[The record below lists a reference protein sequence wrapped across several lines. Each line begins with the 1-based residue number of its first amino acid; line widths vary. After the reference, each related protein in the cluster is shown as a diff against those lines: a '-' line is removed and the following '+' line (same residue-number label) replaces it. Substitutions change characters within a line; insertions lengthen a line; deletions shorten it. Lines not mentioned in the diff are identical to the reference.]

1 MYKLCFLF
9 EIKKN
14 TIEKSFAFFESFLER
29 YMDYKL
35 LADTALLA
43 GELMLQSGAETFR
56 VEETITRILKTS
68 GQERTEAI
76 AYATGI
82 MVTLDGKDSG
92 VISMVVRIG
101 DRETNL
107 GQVCE
112 VNNIS
117 RRYCDGKITLEEANQ
132 SLKAIRG
139 VKRFPDWVITLCA
152 IVTSAAFTLL
162 LGGGVFDCLFA
173 AVYGVLQVVF
183 MFLNRKVHINRFILN
198 MITSFFVALMTEVLV
213 LAAKIPINQEV
224 LIAGSIMPM
233 LPGVALTN
241 ALRDTLQGDYMSG
254 AVRTIEAV
262 MVAIAIGIGIGAGL
276 FVGTLLF

>member
-1 MYKLCFLF
+1 
-9 EIKKN
+9 
-14 TIEKSFAFFESFLER
+14 
-29 YMDYKL
+29 MDYKV

-82 MVTLDGKDSG
+82 MMTLDGKDSG
-92 VISMVVRIG
+92 IISMVVRIG

-117 RRYCDGKITLEEANQ
+117 RGYCAGKLTLEEANQ
-132 SLKAIRG
+132 RLKAIRG
-139 VKRFPDWVITLCA
+139 VRRFPDWVVTLCA

-162 LGGGVFDCLFA
+162 LGGGVYDCLFA
-173 AVYGVLQVVF
+173 ALYGVLQVVF
-183 MFLNRKVHINRFILN
+183 LFLNRKIRINRFILN
-198 MITSFFVALMTEVLV
+198 MITAFFVALLTEALVLV
-213 LAAKIPINQEV
+213 SRIPVNQEL

-254 AVRTIEAV
+254 AVRTIEAI

-276 FVGTLLF
+276 FMGTLVF

>member
-1 MYKLCFLF
+1 MR
-9 EIKKN
+9 
-14 TIEKSFAFFESFLER
+14 TD
-29 YMDYKL
+29 MDYKL
-35 LADTALLA
+35 LTDTALLA

-82 MVTLDGKDSG
+82 MMTLDGKDSG
-92 VISMVVRIG
+92 VISLVVRIG

-117 RRYCDGKITLEEANQ
+117 RMYCAGKISLEEAN
-132 SLKAIRG
+132 SRLKAIRG
-139 VKRFPDWVITLCA
+139 VRRYPDWVITLCA

-162 LGGGVFDCLFA
+162 LGGGVYDCLFA
-173 AVYGVLQVVF
+173 ALYGGIQVVCL
-183 MFLNRKVHINRFILN
+183 FLNRKVRINRFMLN
-198 MITSFFVALMTEVLV
+198 MITAFFVALLTEALVLV
-213 LAAKIPINQEV
+213 SELPINQEV

-254 AVRTIEAV
+254 AVRTIEAI
-262 MVAIAIGIGIGAGL
+262 MVAVAIGIGIGAGL
-276 FVGTLLF
+276 FIGTVLL